1 MNASGIPVLRAS
13 KATRSS
19 LACVPCRSRHLKC
32 DGSRPG
38 CSRCCEAAQECHYAP
53 SRRGGLDRAA
63 LVERRKQRHAAAQSG
78 EIHIPD
84 TQFLT
89 GACQE
94 PLCTDQVVD
103 IPSQRACVSS
113 TEISISSGSEASSA
127 LPTGTVQVHVDNIQS
142 DRLVNSY
149 YQNFH
154 IFHPFLL
161 PQKHLVRL
169 HQDPSRQLQLKPLIA
184 FMRFIGEIYASGNF
198 STPLEH
204 YAEACLSQARPL
216 DPILVQCQMLYSIA
230 LYWSD
235 RKAEALY
242 QIDNAIRLA
251 IDLQMYQKEFPLMNG
266 GADSILRECWRRTWW
281 MLYIVDTYYSG
292 TLGSMRADLADIKAT
307 VELPCEELEFESG
320 VRSTPLASSE
330 CYMHRLGAGRGYHD
344 DC

>member
-1 MNASGIPVLRAS
+1 
-13 KATRSS
+13 
-19 LACVPCRSRHLKC
+19 
-32 DGSRPG
+32 
-38 CSRCCEAAQECHYAP
+38 
-53 SRRGGLDRAA
+53 
-63 LVERRKQRHAAAQSG
+63 
-78 EIHIPD
+78 
-84 TQFLT
+84 
-89 GACQE
+89 
-94 PLCTDQVVD
+94 
-103 IPSQRACVSS
+103 
-113 TEISISSGSEASSA
+113 
-127 LPTGTVQVHVDNIQS
+127 
-142 DRLVNSY
+142 
-149 YQNFH
+149 
-154 IFHPFLL
+154 
-161 PQKHLVRL
+161 
-169 HQDPSRQLQLKPLIA
+169 
-184 FMRFIGEIYASGNF
+184 
-198 STPLEH
+198 
-204 YAEACLSQARPL
+204 
-216 DPILVQCQMLYSIA
+216 MLYSIA